1 MTEGQIDRG
10 TDGLINRPIDGWIEV
25 LTDQQTD
32 ERIDRQTRQ
41 IYRQTGWQ
49 FWMEGPTGGQMDGQ
63 TYRWTDKHGRT
74 DQNGWTDLQMD
85 RQTNCMSDRLTDQLT
100 NRQT

>member
-1 MTEGQIDRG
+1 
-10 TDGLINRPIDGWIEV
+10 
-25 LTDQQTD
+25 
-32 ERIDRQTRQ
+32 
-41 IYRQTGWQ
+41 
-49 FWMEGPTGGQMDGQ
+49 MDGQ